1 MTTKGE
7 SLISKDKQKSFDNPQ
22 IDNENRYTNFNL
34 NQSCKCPNLSPFQSN
49 SKSKNDKNISDST
62 ISGDDK
68 FQENLQSWNKSSGFN
83 LNTLNSNNN
92 VDDENAKKNWKKKSP
107 GTNNS
112 TLSLHIFAYENLNE
126 TNESFDD
133 GKNNSLIAKPTAAD
147 SPFVIQNSF
156 EFPRQQ
162 NEKITEPQV
171 SQFRASQRI
180 LNPNVGSSSDSSEN
194 EFEDAVD
201 TLAPLPS
208 TPSMQQ
214 QRPSE
219 LCTPIGAGGHTSF
232 MKLDL
237 SAQSSRRNR
246 LATLRNRMQ
255 TEFSGAPNMVG
266 SEDDPSQSEK
276 TSLASW
282 GRNFL
287 MERNNDAAVIAVC
300 PADSLSTKATN
311 ISFNSNSFFNQPN
324 MSGLGFDTSVSSTTT
339 AKVLNDSI
347 INSTSATLTNNTTIG
362 DKTLIPPTT
371 PQQQQQIPIIS
382 ATKCYSPSSPP
393 PTVPPP
399 PLPERPIPATA
410 TTVSTIN
417 NKPPP
422 VLPPPLPPRKTP
434 AKAAK
439 SMTSEQLSPELNNLK
454 QPILSGNNN
463 PLDSSRSSG
472 STTPSSYGKKR
483 GHVKTNSLDRGLTLA
498 KSIKSGP
505 FPPPSSAVNKSRSLN
520 RGVSPSEM
528 LTAGIICEEE
538 QAAHS
543 VIEQITDSIL
553 SACETED
560 EDDSSDNEE
569 NEGENQKENT
579 VAPLPPPS
587 RPPFPS
593 KTIESNL
600 MAVGEESCSATSTPT
615 KASDPPQLPPS
626 SQYANLLLEEPIENK
641 IISVPLNSTQDS
653 SMHNTQTVSENSMSL
668 TTTTNN
674 SLQSHSESFDPISQD
689 IQRRMSMK
697 NHTPSDIHNNEN
709 EDDQQNEVQT
719 GLEHA
724 KNIVKSYG
732 SIATGFFRGAI
743 SKARKSIAPHS
754 NPPKALSAAKED
766 DEEAGASDSD
776 EGTPSIS
783 ENIPPSLNP
792 QSKKSAEPEIICR
805 PKNHKKGPYDF
816 DQLRVIQEINTEH
829 TGAIWCVKFSVCGR
843 LIATAG
849 QDNIV
854 RIWVLKSYLN
864 HFTKV
869 REKLNSQTSRATSNS
884 ANPELSFAM
893 QDLEIAIRN
902 AEDKVSN
909 LKKFF

>member
-1 MTTKGE
+1 MG
-7 SLISKDKQKSFDNPQ
+7 LQQ
-22 IDNENRYTNFNL
+22 LFNV
-34 NQSCKCPNLSPFQSN
+34 
-49 SKSKNDKNISDST
+49 SDST

-68 FQENLQSWNKSSGFN
+68 FQENLQSWNRSSGLS
-83 LNTLNSNNN
+83 LNTSNSNNN

-112 TLSLHIFAYENLNE
+112 TLSLHIAAYENLIE

-133 GKNNSLIAKPTAAD
+133 GKNNSLIAKPTAD
-147 SPFVIQNSF
+147 SSFFIQNPF
-156 EFPRQQ
+156 EFLRQQ

-180 LNPNVGSSSDSSEN
+180 LNPNVGSSSVFSMPSDSSEN

-208 TPSMQQ
+208 TPSMHNQQQ

-324 MSGLGFDTSVSSTTT
+324 MSGLGFDTSISSTTT
-339 AKVLNDSI
+339 AKVLNDSA
-347 INSTSATLTNNTTIG
+347 INSTFATLTNNTTIG
-362 DKTLIPPTT
+362 DKTLLPPTT
-371 PQQQQQIPIIS
+371 PQQQQIPTIS

-399 PLPERPIPATA
+399 PLPERPVPAAA

-417 NKPPP
+417 NKSPP
-422 VLPPPLPPRKTP
+422 VPPPLPPRKTP

-439 SMTSEQLSPELNNLK
+439 SMTSEQLSPELNSLK
-454 QPILSGNNN
+454 LSSGNNN

-472 STTPSSYGKKR
+472 STTPSSYGQKR

-520 RGVSPSEM
+520 R
-528 LTAGIICEEE
+528 A
-538 QAAHS
+538 
-543 VIEQITDSIL
+543 
-553 SACETED
+553 
-560 EDDSSDNEE
+560 
-569 NEGENQKENT
+569 
-579 VAPLPPPS
+579 
-587 RPPFPS
+587 
-593 KTIESNL
+593 
-600 MAVGEESCSATSTPT
+600 SCSFC
-615 KASDPPQLPPS
+615 
-626 SQYANLLLEEPIENK
+626 Y
-641 IISVPLNSTQDS
+641 
-653 SMHNTQTVSENSMSL
+653 
-668 TTTTNN
+668 
-674 SLQSHSESFDPISQD
+674 
-689 IQRRMSMK
+689 
-697 NHTPSDIHNNEN
+697 
-709 EDDQQNEVQT
+709 
-719 GLEHA
+719 
-724 KNIVKSYG
+724 
-732 SIATGFFRGAI
+732 
-743 SKARKSIAPHS
+743 
-754 NPPKALSAAKED
+754 
-766 DEEAGASDSD
+766 
-776 EGTPSIS
+776 
-783 ENIPPSLNP
+783 
-792 QSKKSAEPEIICR
+792 
-805 PKNHKKGPYDF
+805 
-816 DQLRVIQEINTEH
+816 
-829 TGAIWCVKFSVCGR
+829 
-843 LIATAG
+843 
-849 QDNIV
+849 
-854 RIWVLKSYLN
+854 
-864 HFTKV
+864 
-869 REKLNSQTSRATSNS
+869 
-884 ANPELSFAM
+884 
-893 QDLEIAIRN
+893 
-902 AEDKVSN
+902 
-909 LKKFF
+909 